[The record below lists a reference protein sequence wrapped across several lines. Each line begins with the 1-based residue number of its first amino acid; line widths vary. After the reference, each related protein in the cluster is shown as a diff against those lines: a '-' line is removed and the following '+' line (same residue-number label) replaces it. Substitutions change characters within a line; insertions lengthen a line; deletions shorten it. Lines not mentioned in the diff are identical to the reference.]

1 MSGGNQQGAN
11 DDMII
16 WALAAAILA
25 GIAFVVWWFFSTE
38 ILSALRWVRVWE
50 MHAAELVAGAD
61 YSVTHPTAG
70 RMELGQWKSWLP
82 TADPDGITGDYIK
95 VMSEL
100 ALYPLRY
107 IFAFFLGLMAI
118 WSIFKGPGTY
128 YRRQMNLDG
137 LMLEQS
143 RMFPFIKPFLKFNPN
158 KLPGRSPGDPVPKN
172 LPMFAEALAPEEW
185 VAHHGIRFEGGKLDY
200 PAAYRAL
207 SKQLGP
213 RWQGPGR
220 LPIHQQGLYAAF
232 ALRSVRKRKES
243 ERLLETMAACW
254 SADKG
259 FRPTP
264 QLKKVIRNTLR
275 DPKVCRDLNRVS
287 KKHAYVTT
295 ALLRALQRARE
306 EGGVSAPA
314 QFVWLRGFDRSLWY
328 PLNNLGRRSYHAEA
342 AGALAHYTNEL
353 IADQKIPSPRFEE
366 VIKVFEKTLT
376 GPDARR
382 VPERI

>member
-1 MSGGNQQGAN
+1 
-11 DDMII
+11 
-16 WALAAAILA
+16 
-25 GIAFVVWWFFSTE
+25 
-38 ILSALRWVRVWE
+38 
-50 MHAAELVAGAD
+50 
-61 YSVTHPTAG
+61 
-70 RMELGQWKSWLP
+70 
-82 TADPDGITGDYIK
+82 
-95 VMSEL
+95 
-100 ALYPLRY
+100 
-107 IFAFFLGLMAI
+107 
-118 WSIFKGPGTY
+118 
-128 YRRQMNLDG
+128 
-137 LMLEQS
+137 
-143 RMFPFIKPFLKFNPN
+143 
-158 KLPGRSPGDPVPKN
+158 
-172 LPMFAEALAPEEW
+172 
-185 VAHHGIRFEGGKLDY
+185 
-200 PAAYRAL
+200 
-207 SKQLGP
+207 
-213 RWQGPGR
+213 
-220 LPIHQQGLYAAF
+220 
-232 ALRSVRKRKES
+232 
-243 ERLLETMAACW
+243 MAACW